1 MRHSKSSCPVLQ
13 RMLILTPARMWRL
26 GYPNARSGLKR
37 HSLCESS
44 SLGLYE
50 MPTPTSNPI
59 GFAPAIIPERSRE
72 RHGSQ
77 SS

>member
-1 MRHSKSSCPVLQ
+1 MRHSERSC
-13 RMLILTPARMWRL
+13 RRTLTDAHSNARTHVKVGL
-26 GYPNARSGLKR
+26 PNARNGLKR

-50 MPTPTSNPI
+50 MPAPTSNPI
-59 GFAPAIIPERSRE
+59 GFAPAIIPQRSRE

-77 SS
+77 FS